1 MFYEYHQNNS
11 GGRFTSGYGLASI
24 VIIEADSSEEAD
36 FIAESIGIYFDGCM
50 DGRDCDCCGDR
61 WYPQANGWSG
71 VEGDEVPTIYGQDV
85 SDGVYSD
92 KYGIGWTDPYGYVH
106 YKDGTVQEITY
117 RKENDNE

>member
-1 MFYEYHQNNS
+1 MFYLYNQNNS
-11 GGRFTSGYGLASI
+11 GGGFVTDDGLAQN
-24 VIIEADSSEEAD
+24 VIIEADNAGEAD
-36 FIAESIGIYFDGCM
+36 YLAVGIGIYFDGCES
-50 DGRDCDCCGDR
+50 GGDCSCCGDR
-61 WYPQANGWSG
+61 WYAQSNSWSDG
-71 VEGDEVPTIYGQDV
+71 GSEVPTIYGQDV